1 MRVACCAVIG
11 RSVAWASPRRARHR
25 GRAGPPRPDGTGQRA
40 GLLAQRGAHHRQRGS
55 LRGSGARA
63 IAPRPGPCRQGWPPL
78 IILNGRGLLFPRYRD
93 CGSREDGGHEPQ
105 APPVETTPRLN
116 VINPD
121 VELHAGP
128 CRVLVQ
134 VDRHHD
140 LTRQPTDSQHR
151 LLPPTRAPQST
162 GNACRHAQLV
172 LPLTLFRRGQGPASA
187 RTCTRQKS
195 ASGVARHRLGERET
209 IGSVATRALTKDS
222 VEMEFLTDDPVA
234 QAVTCQRVTFDAR
247 APRCGRYGCATAG
260 RVS

>member
-187 RTCTRQKS
+187 RTCTAAEECVRRRS
-195 ASGVARHRLGERET
+195 
-209 IGSVATRALTKDS
+209 
-222 VEMEFLTDDPVA
+222 A
-234 QAVTCQRVTFDAR
+234 QAW
-247 APRCGRYGCATAG
+247 
-260 RVS
+260 

>member
-128 CRVLVQ
+128 CRNPGAGRSPPRP
-134 VDRHHD
+134 D
-140 LTRQPTDSQHR
+140 PAAYR
-151 LLPPTRAPQST
+151 LSASTVASNTSSTIDWKCLPPCA
-162 GNACRHAQLV
+162 
-172 LPLTLFRRGQGPASA
+172 
-187 RTCTRQKS
+187 
-195 ASGVARHRLGERET
+195 
-209 IGSVATRALTKDS
+209 
-222 VEMEFLTDDPVA
+222 
-234 QAVTCQRVTFDAR
+234 AR
-247 APRCGRYGCATAG
+247 ATSYPLPKRPGTRVGTNLYG
-260 RVS
+260 RVGRTHCCARPP